1 MYSVTIVRARE
12 GADYTVVLV
21 TLEEG
26 PRLMSRV
33 VDIPVDEVH
42 IGMTVRA
49 RIDTVEESPLLVF
62 VAAPGGQE

>member
-1 MYSVTIVRARE
+1 M
-12 GADYTVVLV
+12 VLV

>member
-1 MYSVTIVRARE
+1 
-12 GADYTVVLV
+12 
-21 TLEEG
+21 
-26 PRLMSRV
+26 MSRV

-62 VAAPGGQE
+62 VAAPG